1 MSEGIHSV
9 RSAHR
14 RGRGSAASPW
24 AAAEALQGLLSG
36 LVKQRGVQHAV
47 MHVESGDGSFAWS
60 GGVGEASLGGTP
72 MTPETPHA
80 IASITKLYTATLAML
95 LVEDG
100 RLALDAP
107 VREYLPSGYAKG
119 IHRRRGVDASH
130 RVTMRN
136 LLAHTSGLPNY
147 VEDAPKGGRSLSA
160 RIFAEGDRAYA
171 DEDALRDV
179 RSLEAHFE
187 PQPPVARRIRYSD
200 TNYWLLGLIIEK
212 ATGMPLERA
221 YETMILRPLGLR
233 HTYLFGR
240 SEPLEPGPDMAVVW
254 LNDRPMDFPRFMRSH
269 AADGGLVATTG
280 DTIAFLR
287 ALHTG
292 AIFRKPDTYR
302 SMLQQTSR
310 FGFPTDA
317 AALRA
322 PSWPIECGLGILRF
336 QLPRLLN
343 DFRHMPTLV
352 GHTGSTGSWLFHCPE
367 WDLYLAGT
375 VDQATAGALPYRIV
389 PRLLR
394 ALDPLRRA

>member
-1 MSEGIHSV
+1 MSEGAQSV
-9 RSAHR
+9 HSAHR
-14 RGRGSAASPW
+14 QRRGSATARGEV
-24 AAAEALQGLLSG
+24 AEALRDLLSG
-36 LVKQRGVQHAV
+36 LVQQRGVRHAV
-47 MHVESGDGSFAWS
+47 LHVESGDGSFAWS
-60 GGVGEASLGGTP
+60 GGVGEAAPGGP
-72 MTPETPHA
+72 AMTPETPYF

-100 RLALDAP
+100 RLALDAAI
-107 VREYLPSGYAKG
+107 REYLPSAFAEG
-119 IHRRRGVDASH
+119 IHRRRGVDASE
-130 RVTMRN
+130 RVTVRN

-147 VEDAPKGGRSLSA
+147 LEDARRGERSLSA
-160 RIFAEGDRAYA
+160 RIFAEGDREFGDA
-171 DEDALRDV
+171 DALREV
-179 RSLEAHFE
+179 RALEAHFE

-200 TNYWLLGLIIEK
+200 TNYWLLGLIIER

-240 SEPLEPGPDMAVVW
+240 SEPLAPTPDMAVLWV
-254 LNDRPMDFPRFMRSH
+254 NDRPMDLPRFMRSH

-292 AIFRKPDTYR
+292 AVFRQPDTYQT
-302 SMLQQTSR
+302 MLEHTHR

-317 AALRA
+317 ATLRA

-343 DFRHMPTLV
+343 GFRRMPALV

-367 WDLYLAGT
+367 WDVYLAGT
-375 VDQATAGALPYRIV
+375 VDQATAGPVPYRFA

-394 ALDPLRRA
+394 ALEPLRRA